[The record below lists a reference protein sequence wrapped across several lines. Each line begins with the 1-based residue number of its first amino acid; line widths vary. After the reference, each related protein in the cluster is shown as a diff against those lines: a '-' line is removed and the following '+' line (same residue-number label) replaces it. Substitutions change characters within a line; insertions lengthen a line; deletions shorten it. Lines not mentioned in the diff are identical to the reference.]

1 MIASGH
7 IDTSIPYT
15 LVARSGDRHRGLVG
29 DVEGFRIGCE
39 PPATIAPD
47 LEALLHARCENT
59 GLQRRLGRDRRQENV
74 DFGHGPRHSDLQGSP
89 LSVFVATQHGVG
101 PSSITIAR
109 SGPSH
114 ANGAVVGS
122 DDCMLAISFS
132 VGYMGWHGEAGHDCA
147 PLCEGGDGA
156 SCACRRAA
164 QVGCTDVRAS
174 LSEVHPIRG
183 AGSSL
188 RRRVRGAVAGAAGL
202 AVGGV
207 QVRSPRPVDWLGQ
220 GGHRSKCGNS
230 SLHTRAGLSRG
241 TQCSGSGVSNDARAR
256 QRPWISAVSA
266 RADSRAA

>member
-1 MIASGH
+1 MRHFVRARAFAAPAPVAPLALGMTVPPAPRVLIPASRPAQRFTPSEAAAARPAVLLAPVTARADEHLAPASG
-7 IDTSIPYT
+7 TEKQ
-15 LVARSGDRHRGLVG
+15 SGIVHCSPWRG
-29 DVEGFRIGCE
+29 
-39 PPATIAPD
+39 A
-47 LEALLHARCENT
+47 
-59 GLQRRLGRDRRQENV
+59 
-74 DFGHGPRHSDLQGSP
+74 
-89 LSVFVATQHGVG
+89 
-101 PSSITIAR
+101 
-109 SGPSH
+109 GPSH

-122 DDCMLAISFS
+122 DCMLAISFS

-266 RADSRAA
+266 RADNRAA